1 MTNKLT
7 PKQEQF
13 CKEYLIDLNGTQ
25 AAIRA
30 GYSED
35 SAKEIASENL
45 TKPNISSY
53 IEQLMTERSKR
64 TTITADKVLQ
74 ELAKTAFFNMA
85 DVIDEEG
92 RTKPLQEWSRD
103 DMAALQ
109 EVTETKIGKDE
120 GLLITQKFKVGD
132 KKGNLDLLGRH
143 LKLFTDKV
151 ELGGDADNP
160 IITRV
165 ERVIVKPKNTNS

>member
-1 MTNKLT
+1 MAKLT
-7 PKQEQF
+7 AKQEQF

-53 IEQLMTERSKR
+53 IEQLMLDRSNR
-64 TTITADKVLQ
+64 TTVTADKVLA
-74 ELAKTAFFNMA
+74 EIAKMAFFNMA
-85 DVIDEEG
+85 DVIDDEG
-92 RTKPLQEWSRD
+92 NAKPLHQWTRD

-120 GLLITQKFKVGD
+120 GLVITQKFKVGD
-132 KKGNLDLLGRH
+132 KKANLDLLGRH

-151 ELGGDADNP
+151 EHTGGINFNDMSDEELDAK
-160 IITRV
+160 IKRLSK
-165 ERVIVKPKNTNS
+165 EL